1 MQVKDLM
8 VSPVVATTVES
19 DVAYVRELMERKG
32 VSCIPIVGPAGE
44 VKGIITTDD
53 IIGLPDESLN
63 ATEVMARQVFAVAP
77 TDSVQAAAQ
86 EMLSRNVHHLVV
98 MDNGKLAGMLSS
110 LDFVRMVAEEVPV
123 ASRP

>member
-1 MQVKDLM
+1 M

>member
-32 VSCIPIVGPAGE
+32 VSCIPIVGLDGE

-63 ATEVMARQVFAVAP
+63 VTEVMARQVFAVAP
-77 TDSVQAAAQ
+77 TDSVQAAAK

-98 MDNGKLAGMLSS
+98 MEKRKLAGMLSS
-110 LDFVRMVAEEVPV
+110 LDFVRMVAEEVP
-123 ASRP
+123 AGTES